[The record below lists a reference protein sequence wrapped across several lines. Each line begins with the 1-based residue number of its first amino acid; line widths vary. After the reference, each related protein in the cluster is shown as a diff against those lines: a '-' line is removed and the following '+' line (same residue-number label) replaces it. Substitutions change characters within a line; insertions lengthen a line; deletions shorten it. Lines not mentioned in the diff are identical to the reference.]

1 MFNRS
6 TTPRKLTWQERAV
19 LAEAELTA
27 TRVGLEAAQQHLDGI
42 ELRMADRAVLIS
54 ITKNG
59 RMNKFT
65 FVRNGQMTVIET
77 YGSWDD
83 DPDEW
88 REKLL
93 KKDTPDGHQ
102 A

>member
-1 MFNRS
+1 MFGKPGK
-6 TTPRKLTWQERAV
+6 PRDLTWKERAV
-19 LAEAELTA
+19 LAEAQVA
-27 TRVGLEAAQQHLDGI
+27 AQQAALEQAQQHLDGI

-65 FVRNGQMTVIET
+65 FVRNGIMTVIET